1 MAETSPGRSQGVHG
15 MDLEKPWEGGP
26 KTSNPQT
33 TEVHAASE
41 GDFVM
46 FSVFVLVEVRT
57 VWRHDSRES

>member
-1 MAETSPGRSQGVHG
+1 MEWTWK
-15 MDLEKPWEGGP
+15 KPWEGGP